1 MPTEA
6 YFEAC
11 RVFDK
16 ELDREFGREFGR
28 EW

>member
-6 YFEAC
+6 HFEAC

-16 ELDREFGREFGR
+16 KLDREFGREFGR
-28 EW
+28 EF